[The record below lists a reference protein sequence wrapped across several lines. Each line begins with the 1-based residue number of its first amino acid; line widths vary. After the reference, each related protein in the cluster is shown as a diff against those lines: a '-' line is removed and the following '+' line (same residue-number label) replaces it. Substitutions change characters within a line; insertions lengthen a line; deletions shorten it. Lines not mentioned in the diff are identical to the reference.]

1 MNLIV
6 AVSKSWGI
14 GKNGDLLFSIP
25 EDMKFFRETTMNKVV
40 IMGRKTLES
49 FPNKKPLPKRTNI
62 VLTRNKDYNPEG
74 VIICHTPVEVL
85 NEVKKYQADDCFI
98 IGGEEIYRLFIPFC
112 KYAYITRVDSDADAD
127 SFLPD
132 FEKLIDW
139 ELKERSPEIL
149 DNGHRI
155 AFEVYENKN
164 VK

>member
-14 GKNGDLLFSIP
+14 GKDGDLLFSIP

-155 AFEVYENKN
+155 AFEVYENNN

>member
-14 GKNGDLLFSIP
+14 GKDGDLLFSIP

-74 VIICHTPVEVL
+74 VTVCHTPEEVL
-85 NEVKKYQADDCFI
+85 QEVKKYDSDDCFI

-112 KYAYITRVDSDADAD
+112 NYAYITRVDSDADAD

-139 ELKERSPEIL
+139 HLLERSPEIL

-155 AFEVYENKN
+155 SFEVYENKN

>member
-6 AVSKSWGI
+6 AVDKNWSI
-14 GKNGDLLFSIP
+14 GNKGKLLVTIPGDQK
-25 EDMKFFRETTMNKVV
+25 MFREETMGKVIV
-40 IMGRKTLES
+40 MGRKTLES

-74 VIICHTPVEVL
+74 VTVCHTPEEVL
-85 NEVKKYQADDCFI
+85 LEVKKYDSDDCFI

-139 ELKERSPEIL
+139 HLLERSPEIL

-155 AFEVYENKN
+155 SFEVYENKN

>member
-98 IGGEEIYRLFIPFC
+98 VGGEEIYRLFIPFC

>member
-6 AVSKSWGI
+6 AVSKNWGI

-98 IGGEEIYRLFIPFC
+98 VGGEEIYRLFIPFC